1 MKAILE
7 FDLENFEDRK
17 AHLRC
22 VKSTEMA
29 IILWEIQNNLRKK
42 CIEKV
47 GELIEYHP
55 KMKNPEQ
62 YGIMVVLD
70 RITELLEDNDI
81 NINNLID

>member
-7 FDLENFEDRK
+7 FDLENKDDRK

-29 IILWEIQNNLRKK
+29 IILWEIQNNFFKK
-42 CIEKV
+42 LNTGDKDMIYA
-47 GELIEYHP
+47 I
-55 KMKNPEQ
+55 
-62 YGIMVVLD
+62 GIVLD
-70 RITELLEDNDI
+70 RITELLDDNDI